1 MEDFNTYTAGLDSP
15 ANHAET
21 VTPSDSVDLTTV
33 ARALYVG
40 AAGDVAVLMN
50 DDSTAT
56 FVGVAAGSILPIRVK
71 RVNSTSTTA
80 TSIVALS

>member
-21 VTPSDSVDLTTV
+21 VTPHDTTELTTV

-40 AAGDVAVLMN
+40 VAGDVAVLMN

-56 FVGVAAGSILPIRVK
+56 FVGVAAGSFLPIRVK
-71 RVNSTSTTA
+71 RVNSTNTTA